1 MSKRLGRQF
10 VLSLCT
16 RHCLWHFLSISPF
29 RYIYLCKIKT
39 NECEITNWCDFFDK
53 VNMLRNIDTLYKKEQ
68 LNKQKLRT
76 TFLLIGNN
84 PSKLK
89 MATIHVSYVVYLT
102 ISAITT
108 HLEFKIKQE
117 GLKTMN
123 ILACLVL
130 VCFALRFV
138 IVMFGMFVG
147 TTVKKHV
154 SILFIAL

>member
-1 MSKRLGRQF
+1 
-10 VLSLCT
+10 
-16 RHCLWHFLSISPF
+16 
-29 RYIYLCKIKT
+29 
-39 NECEITNWCDFFDK
+39 
-53 VNMLRNIDTLYKKEQ
+53 
-68 LNKQKLRT
+68 
-76 TFLLIGNN
+76 
-84 PSKLK
+84 

-130 VCFALRFV
+130 LVCFALRFV
-138 IVMFGMFVG
+138 IVMFGLFVG

-154 SILFIAL
+154 SILVIAL